1 MTENRSWKQEA
12 SGRERVRYVVELLN
26 EPKTVDDIAD
36 EAEVSRATADDELER
51 LKSDDWIKETT
62 VDGKKAYDLN
72 PVRMLFNEIT
82 DLIEDNSREELEDE
96 LTELEEER
104 EELSQEYDADTLQEL
119 RESLADENLSAD
131 EIRERRNVSE
141 TWEAVDSELRLVRHA
156 LRMYDDVVGLS
167 SVEHGHQSNR
177 VLRDSLH

>member
-1 MTENRSWKQEA
+1 MTENESWKQDT
-12 SGRERVRYVVELLN
+12 SGRERVRYVVEVLD
-26 EPKTVDDIAD
+26 ESKTVEKIAD

-51 LKSDDWIKETT
+51 LKRDDWVKETT

-72 PVRMLFNEIT
+72 PVRMLFDEIT
-82 DLIEDNSREELEDE
+82 DLIENNSREELEKQ

-131 EIRERRNVSE
+131 EIRERRNVAE
-141 TWEAVDSELRLVRHA
+141 TWESVDSELRLVRHA

-167 SVEHGHQSNR
+167 SGSDR
-177 VLRDSLH
+177 VSSTYA